1 MMGGMSVVEWL
12 LLGST
17 TLALLF
23 QSFATFSVPLSNGV
37 TLSHFNGYKF
47 GVFGWCDTTHTHCTP
62 LKLGYSAEDGFLFAG
77 QDELS
82 LPTQAKYSLSKLLVV
97 HPLAL
102 CSMVVLWLMV
112 VLSQCYKHS
121 DRRLTIIILWSF
133 LTYMETLLCFL
144 VDVLLFVPY
153 LDWPGWLMLV
163 SAVLVVF
170 SSSIACLRRRTLTS
184 QRIEKGAKE
193 DLELYP
199 LYGGALGAGVVSD
212 SESPH
217 RPYTEGSIISVTS
230 RASSRLLPSASELET
245 PREELTLMDPS
256 IKCHIER
263 SPMS

>member
-12 LLGST
+12 LLIST

-23 QSFATFSVPLSNGV
+23 QSFATFSVPISNGV

-47 GVFGWCDTTHTHCTP
+47 GVFGWCDTSNTHCTK
-62 LKLGYSAEDGFLFAG
+62 LKLGYSAKDGFLFAG
-77 QDELS
+77 QDELT
-82 LPTQAKYSLSKLLVV
+82 LPTQAKYSVSKLLVV

-102 CSMVVLWLMV
+102 CSMGILWLMV
-112 VLSQCYKHS
+112 VLSQCCKHS

-153 LDWPGWLMLV
+153 LDWPGWFMLV
-163 SAVLVVF
+163 SAVLIAF

-199 LYGGALGAGVVSD
+199 LYGGAFGAGVVSD
-212 SESPH
+212 SDSPH
-217 RPYTEGSIISVTS
+217 RPCSGGSVVSVTS
-230 RASSRLLPSASELET
+230 RAPSRPSPSASDLET
-245 PREELTLMDPS
+245 PREELPLMDSS
-256 IKCHIER
+256 IKHHT
-263 SPMS
+263 